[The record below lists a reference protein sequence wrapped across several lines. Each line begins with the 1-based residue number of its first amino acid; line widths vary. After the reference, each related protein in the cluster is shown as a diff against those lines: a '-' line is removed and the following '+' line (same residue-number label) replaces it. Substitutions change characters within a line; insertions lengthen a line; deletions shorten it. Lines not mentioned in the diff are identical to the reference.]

1 MVLSDSFSLQMQNI
15 YSCIKMLL
23 IPTYYKTHT
32 NEHTRQCHDD
42 DNDNNSNIVIQTVT
56 VNE

>member
-42 DNDNNSNIVIQTVT
+42 DNDNNSNIVI
-56 VNE
+56 